1 MTPLAAM
8 ALIQSVPAAAQ
19 GITALLQNRKANQL
33 GKNLKDPNY
42 EVPEEYQQLLG
53 SARTDASMKH
63 MAGYDSLQENL
74 NQQTANTT
82 SDVLQSASSST
93 DALAGLTAMDRN
105 NRSQQTQIGVADAQ
119 DKMRRQQEL
128 RSALQL
134 MGGQR
139 EKQFDINTM
148 QRFLRDSAAA
158 SALKNAA
165 INNGFQAVK
174 GASNTWAQYVGNK
187 NGIGGGDGMSGGQL
201 TPEQLQ
207 MIQMMGYGQ
216 SAINQPVNTIYK

>member
-1 MTPLAAM
+1 MTPQAIM
-8 ALIQSVPAAAQ
+8 ALMQAVPAAAQ

-53 SARTDASMKH
+53 SARSDASMKH

-105 NRSQQTQIGVADAQ
+105 NRSQQTEIGVADAQ

-148 QRFLRDSAAA
+148 QKFLRDSAAV
-158 SALKNAA
+158 SSLKNAA
-165 INNGFQAVK
+165 LNNGYQAIK
-174 GASNTWAQYVGNK
+174 GLSGAGAGYFGNK
-187 NGIGGGDGMSGGQL
+187 AGVPPTQQTPQL

-207 MIQMMGYGQ
+207 MIQMMGYGN
-216 SAINQPVNTIYK
+216 SAINKPVNTIYN